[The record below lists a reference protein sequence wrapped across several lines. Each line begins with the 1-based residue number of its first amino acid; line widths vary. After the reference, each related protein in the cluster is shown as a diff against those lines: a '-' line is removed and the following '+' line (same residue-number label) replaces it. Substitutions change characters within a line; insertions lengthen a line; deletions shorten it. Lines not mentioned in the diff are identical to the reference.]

1 MPSIRSWAS
10 RISALVPS
18 CRRREFDPS
27 DHSRQPQSRS
37 EKQKLPEVKNQIVVR
52 SEDEKR
58 NSDAKSVVDEVDEE
72 IEALSPSASI
82 IENLAVEL
90 FPIHQTTSEKEE
102 DHEKIPEVLVYASTP
117 QCNSRDSS
125 PVREAIPPPVET
137 EPVEPDSGF
146 NSSTTGKESEAS
158 TETLQNSHM
167 PPIEASAVNSVN
179 RNGQLRNSTSSP
191 PGGYQRQKSNSSD
204 AERRRQRR
212 LQMPLMYRM
221 YESQSEDVRGT
232 VRGPDDDS
240 FRPEEASK
248 RLRAALGGG
257 LPAEA
262 DDKAIMQVLLSHTN
276 FQRQKIVAAY
286 EGMYNRKL
294 SDDIEEEVGGFFLDA
309 TLALLQPAHVYSARI
324 LHNSL
329 SIRSVNRSIAVEI
342 ALTSSSSQL
351 KVIKDAY
358 FNEYHVSLE
367 KDLGLKVEGLFGKML
382 QLILLRKNDPSDDV
396 DIELADSMIAEIT
409 KNEHGVEEIGRNL
422 DLFARVF
429 ANQGLNQIR
438 CFVDRFDA
446 KMNSAHQST
455 ETISEASKAKDFE
468 SILRKSVNIHSEVRQ
483 MMLMYS
489 KIARNMQLYF
499 AERIH
504 EAISGTR
511 PDHSA
516 IIRILVTRSE
526 IDLHDICDEYKKKY
540 GRHVVL
546 DLQQTCSGD
555 FLRLLNLLVVPM
567 EHNDDVFS

>member
-1 MPSIRSWAS
+1 MPSIRGFAS
-10 RISALVPS
+10 RISSLVPS
-18 CRRREFDPS
+18 CRRRYL
-27 DHSRQPQSRS
+27 DHTDQRSRS
-37 EKQKLPEVKNQIVVR
+37 SHSEKKKLPELKSYTSRTR
-52 SEDEKR
+52 SVEKQ
-58 NSDAKSVVDEVDEE
+58 NSEV
-72 IEALSPSASI
+72 
-82 IENLAVEL
+82 
-90 FPIHQTTSEKEE
+90 KEE
-102 DHEKIPEVLVYASTP
+102 LKEVVVEEKTLSKSSSISDSMAIDTFAIQTSTVEEQDIKEKIPEVLVYASTP
-117 QCNSRDSS
+117 QCDSRASS
-125 PVREAIPPPVET
+125 PVKEEILATEAEH
-137 EPVEPDSGF
+137 VEPDSGF
-146 NSSTTGKESEAS
+146 NSSATGKESEAS
-158 TETLQNSHM
+158 TETLHNSQM
-167 PPIEASAVNSVN
+167 PPIEAKTDSQ
-179 RNGQLRNSTSSP
+179 NGANQLRNSTSSP
-191 PGGYQRQKSNSSD
+191 LGGYQRQKSNSSE

-232 VRGPDDDS
+232 VKGPDDDS

-257 LPAEA
+257 LPVEA

-286 EGMYNRKL
+286 EGMFNRKL

-382 QLILLRKNDPSDDV
+382 QHVLLRKSDPTDDV
-396 DIELADSMIAEIT
+396 DIEMADNAIAEVT
-409 KNEHGVEEIGRNL
+409 KTEHGVEEIGRNL
-422 DLFARVF
+422 DLFSRIF

-438 CFVDRFDA
+438 CFVDRFDV
-446 KMNSAHQST
+446 KMNSAHQSN
-455 ETISEASKAKDFE
+455 ETISEKAKDFE
-468 SILRKSVNIHSEVRQ
+468 SIVRKSTTIHSEVRQ
-483 MMLMYS
+483 MMLMYT

-555 FLRLLNLLVVPM
+555 FLRLLNLLVVPV